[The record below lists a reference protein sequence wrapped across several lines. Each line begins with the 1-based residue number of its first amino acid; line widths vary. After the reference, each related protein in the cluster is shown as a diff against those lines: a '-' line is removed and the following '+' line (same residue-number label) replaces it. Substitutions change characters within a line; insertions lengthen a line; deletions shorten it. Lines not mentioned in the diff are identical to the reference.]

1 MSKKPVKSMV
11 ITFSEKTVFDEKT
24 VFFYAEKRGKMFRNV
39 KKSEMFQSFVKT
51 LSDK

>member
-1 MSKKPVKSMV
+1 MM

-24 VFFYAEKRGKMFRNV
+24 VFFYAKKRGKMFRNV
-39 KKSEMFQSFVKT
+39 KKSETFQSFVKT